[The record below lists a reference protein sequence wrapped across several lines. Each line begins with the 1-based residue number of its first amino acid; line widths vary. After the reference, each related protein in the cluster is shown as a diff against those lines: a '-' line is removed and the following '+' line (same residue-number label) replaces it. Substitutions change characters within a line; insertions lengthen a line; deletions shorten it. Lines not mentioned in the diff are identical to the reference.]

1 MKSSRP
7 IRLRLSLIAS
17 IFLAVLVQVS
27 GYASVRVHQM
37 TPYHSSAG
45 GASLLY
51 LTWRSDPC
59 HTMVVQWLT
68 EGKDAA
74 WAQYRPFGTE
84 EWQGASGSATH
95 LDGGLFLQRVELEE
109 LAAGGEYELMVGRF
123 PAIERFHTLPEELSR
138 PLRVVLGG
146 DCNGKIE
153 LLREMNELAA
163 QEEPDFVVLG
173 GDLAYSGRRVRLF
186 MKPYRELEKWVAFF
200 AEWTRSMRGE
210 DGHLIPM
217 VVVLGNHDLNHWEH
231 QEVGKGVP
239 LFYQFFPFPEE
250 QVPLQS
256 YRALD
261 CGNYLS
267 FLLLDSEHTHPVAGV
282 QTVWLKQAFEARKEM
297 PWKVPVYHR
306 SAYPAVYSFNHG
318 VSKDI
323 RAFWSPLFEEHGVK
337 VAFEHHNHTYKR
349 TYPLRAEEIDP
360 VRGVVYLG
368 DGCWGVKP
376 RVPTSLDK
384 RWYLAEAASWNHI
397 FSLVLDE
404 KGLHLETIG
413 RGGVVLEKFS
423 FSRAAAVEA
432 LLSP

>member
-1 MKSSRP
+1 MKSRCC
-7 IRLRLSLIAS
+7 IRLCLSWIAS
-17 IFLAVLVQVS
+17 ACLVMLAQVS
-27 GYASVRVHQM
+27 GCASVRVYQM
-37 TPYHSSAG
+37 TPYCSPVG

-51 LTWRSDPC
+51 LTWRNDPC

-68 EGKDAA
+68 EGEDAA
-74 WAQYRPFGTE
+74 WVQYRTLARTLGDRE
-84 EWQGASGSATH
+84 EWQGVSGSATH
-95 LDGGLFLQRVELEE
+95 LDGGLFLQRVELEG
-109 LAAGGEYELMVGRF
+109 LAAGEEYELMVGRF

-146 DCNGKIE
+146 DCCGKIE

-163 QEEPDFVVLG
+163 REEPDFVLLG
-173 GDLAYSGRRVRLF
+173 GDLAYSGRRMRLF
-186 MKPYRELEKWVAFF
+186 VRPYRELEKWVAFF

-217 VVVLGNHDLNHWEH
+217 VVVLGNHDLNNWEH
-231 QEVGKGVP
+231 QEVGKGAP

-256 YRALD
+256 YRTLD

-267 FLLLDSEHTHPVAGV
+267 FLLLDSEHTHPVAGA
-282 QTVWLKQAFEARKEM
+282 QTLWLKQAFEGRREI

-318 VSKDI
+318 VSKAI
-323 RAFWSPLFEEHGVK
+323 RSFWCPLFEEHGVK

-349 TYPLRAEEIDP
+349 TYPICAEEIDP
-360 VRGVVYLG
+360 VRGIVYLG

-376 RVPTSLDK
+376 RTPTSLDK
-384 RWYLAEAASWNHI
+384 RWYLAEAQSWNHF

-413 RGGVVLEKFS
+413 RGGLVLERFS
-423 FSRAAAVEA
+423 FSRG
-432 LLSP
+432 P